1 LLQVAS
7 PQRCPNEVFARKY
20 MHINKEWNNVI
31 FSDGKKF
38 KLDGPGE
45 FSSYWD
51 NLRHNT
57 ADKEGGKR
65 GRMQ

>member
-1 LLQVAS
+1 
-7 PQRCPNEVFARKY
+7 
-20 MHINKEWNNVI
+20 MHMNKEWNNVI

-38 KLDGPGE
+38 KLDGPGG

-51 NLRHNT
+51 DLRHNT
-57 ADKEGGKR
+57 ADKKGGKR